1 MRIFLTGATGF
12 VGNRLLKK
20 LLKKNFSVRAISRSK
35 KKLSINKIQIIEG
48 DLTSSELDLT
58 KAILN
63 CDVILNCAGE
73 IRDKNKMKSLHV
85 EATIKMLNA
94 VERSFELDGKQKHW
108 IQLSSVG
115 AYGKSNCQNTKKII
129 TEKSPLNPIGE
140 YEETKTIADN
150 LIISFAK
157 KHAMTYTILRP
168 SNIVGYSMPN
178 QSFLGLL
185 KAIKKRKFFYIGSKE
200 SIATYVHVD
209 DVVDALILSITSSS
223 AKNQVF
229 NISNDCRL
237 SEIINNIAI
246 SCGIKSNFL
255 CIPEKPLRFLVSII
269 SRFIKI
275 PLSISRIDALTS
287 KTYYPN
293 TKISDI
299 LNFTP
304 KYNIP
309 QFAVLYLNKMN
320 SNDR

>member
-1 MRIFLTGATGF
+1 MKIFLTGATGF
-12 VGNRLLKK
+12 VGRHLLEK
-20 LLKKNFSVRAISRSK
+20 LLKKNFSVCALTRSK
-35 KKLSINKIQIIEG
+35 KKLSKNKIQIIEG
-48 DLTSSELDLT
+48 DLTSPELDLT
-58 KAILN
+58 NALIN

-73 IRDKNKMKSLHV
+73 IGNKNKMQSLHV
-85 EATIKMLNA
+85 DATIKMLNA
-94 VERSFELDGKQKHW
+94 TERSFDLDGKPKHW

-115 AYGKSNCQNTKKII
+115 AYGKSDCSNTKKII
-129 TEKSPLNPIGE
+129 TEISPLNPIGE
-140 YEETKTIADN
+140 YEETKTLADN
-150 LIISFAK
+150 LIIRFAK

-209 DVVDALILSITSSS
+209 DVVDALILCTTSRS

-229 NISNDCRL
+229 NLSNDCRL
-237 SEIINNIAI
+237 SEIVYSICI
-246 SCGIKSNFL
+246 SSGIKSNFL
-255 CIPEKPLRFLVSII
+255 CVPEKPLRFLISII

-287 KTYYPN
+287 KTYYPH

-299 LNFTP
+299 LAFVP
-304 KYNIP
+304 KNNIP
-309 QFAVLYLNKMN
+309 QFAALYVNKK
-320 SNDR
+320 